1 MGFGRCT
8 AGRGLPWDQDN
19 HPRSP
24 ELSEPLPPVAPDAT
38 RTAPAGAT
46 AATLDDRYGRTAGNR
61 KRSRL
66 LAIVAAA
73 AVVVVFAAWV
83 VWAGLD
89 QSSHGL
95 DSTDVGYQVV
105 SDHETVVHSQV
116 SVDPGTEAK
125 CAVQALD
132 KSYSIVGWKVVT
144 LPPSSERT
152 RSITTPVNTTTRGVT
167 GLIHDCWVP

>member
-24 ELSEPLPPVAPDAT
+24 ELSEPLPSVAPDAT

-66 LAIVAAA
+66 IAIVAAA
-73 AVVVVFAAWV
+73 EGAMAAFAINAEFV
-83 VWAGLD
+83 A
-89 QSSHGL
+89 
-95 DSTDVGYQVV
+95 
-105 SDHETVVHSQV
+105 
-116 SVDPGTEAK
+116 EA
-125 CAVQALD
+125 
-132 KSYSIVGWKVVT
+132 
-144 LPPSSERT
+144 T
-152 RSITTPVNTTTRGVT
+152 R
-167 GLIHDCWVP
+167 